1 MASSLAYEKLWS
13 EKAIHDGA
21 EKKYYEYL
29 AQLSNGKIC
38 PKAAQKVSTPAQVV
52 AQVKPPTPTAA
63 TVAPTIAPKNK
74 EQSPPAP
81 QTAAPADAAKV
92 KKDRKRN
99 KKNKKDASESP
110 DPVSSAHSHSAIV
123 VASQQP
129 GAKGPEQPPVG
140 FSAPV
145 VVSSNAGG
153 DDSTAKDSAAKKR
166 AKKNKKN
173 KTGGAAVVG
182 QETSAG
188 TEQQQPVRVA
198 NIPPSCNTSV
208 NRKLLTSAAL
218 HQENN
223 IKNVK
228 EKENLA
234 HKLCDNIT
242 EELSKMGSL
251 PAQCTLASEISKAR
265 QHIKNSLERMDGIA
279 ALAASPGAELLDR
292 LSSVEKE
299 NEKLR
304 HVIEGLNSLMLDM
317 NARIKS
323 LESGQK
329 GAPAP
334 ASAAKSAPAKP
345 AADDDED
352 EDDDVDLFG
361 SDEEGE
367 DKAAAELRE
376 KRLAEYAAKKSKKP
390 ALIAKS
396 NVILDIKPWDD
407 ETDMKQMEL
416 EVRKIT
422 ADGLLLGA
430 SKLVP
435 LAYGIHKLQLS
446 CVIEDDKI
454 SVDWL
459 QEEIEKIEDFVQSVD
474 IAAFNKI

>member
-1 MASSLAYEKLWS
+1 MATTALAHEKLWT
-13 EKAIHDGA
+13 EKSTIEAA

-29 AQLSNGKIC
+29 SKINS
-38 PKAAQKVSTPAQVV
+38 V
-52 AQVKPPTPTAA
+52 
-63 TVAPTIAPKNK
+63 
-74 EQSPPAP
+74 
-81 QTAAPADAAKV
+81 
-92 KKDRKRN
+92 
-99 KKNKKDASESP
+99 
-110 DPVSSAHSHSAIV
+110 
-123 VASQQP
+123 
-129 GAKGPEQPPVG
+129 
-140 FSAPV
+140 
-145 VVSSNAGG
+145 
-153 DDSTAKDSAAKKR
+153 
-166 AKKNKKN
+166 
-173 KTGGAAVVG
+173 
-182 QETSAG
+182 
-188 TEQQQPVRVA
+188 
-198 NIPPSCNTSV
+198 PS
-208 NRKLLTSAAL
+208 
-218 HQENN
+218 
-223 IKNVK
+223 
-228 EKENLA
+228 
-234 HKLCDNIT
+234 
-242 EELSKMGSL
+242 
-251 PAQCTLASEISKAR
+251 QCTLASEISKAR

-304 HVIEGLNSLMLDM
+304 SIIDGLNNLVIDLHE
-317 NARIKS
+317 RVKS
-323 LESGQK
+323 LESGGSK
-329 GAPAP
+329 PA
-334 ASAAKSAPAKP
+334 AAAAPAKP
-345 AADDDED
+345 AAAATKDDDE

-407 ETDMKQMEL
+407 ETDMKQMER

-430 SKLVP
+430 AKLVP
-435 LAYGIHKLQLS
+435 LAFGIHKLQMS